1 MRIKETIAKN
11 YCLMMNVLLS
21 IAIRDLQ
28 GNGGRVNVLILR
40 FTTEHIGEGGVKID
54 LIKRTVVGGR
64 GNLFLLNFPLSPP
77 PPLLTL
83 TVE

>member
-1 MRIKETIAKN
+1 MRIKETTTKN

-40 FTTEHIGEGGVKID
+40 LTKDHIGEGGREGLK
-54 LIKRTVVGGR
+54 LI
-64 GNLFLLNFPLSPP
+64 
-77 PPLLTL
+77 
-83 TVE
+83 